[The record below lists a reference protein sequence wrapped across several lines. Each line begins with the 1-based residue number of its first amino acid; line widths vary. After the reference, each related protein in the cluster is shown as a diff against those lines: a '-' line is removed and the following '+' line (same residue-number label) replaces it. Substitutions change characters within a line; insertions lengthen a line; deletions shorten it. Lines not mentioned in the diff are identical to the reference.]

1 MSTFM
6 LEKALW
12 DLGDD
17 PHKITAFK
25 KDPETYL
32 DNYILTD
39 RERNQVLN
47 LEVDQMADDGV
58 STLLTLMVYIMVR
71 GTESFPD
78 YLRKMGQ
85 QVPA

>member
-17 PHKITAFK
+17 PHKLEAYK
-25 KDPETYL
+25 KDPAGFLGHYV
-32 DNYILTD
+32 LTD
-39 RERNQVLN
+39 RERNQVISLDVS
-47 LEVDQMADDGV
+47 EMAEDGV
-58 STLLTLMVYIMVR
+58 STLLTLMVYIMMR

-78 YLRKMGQ
+78 YLRDMGQ
-85 QVPA
+85 AIPA

>member
-1 MSTFM
+1 MSIFM

-17 PHKITAFK
+17 PHKAAAYREN
-25 KDPETYL
+25 PNGYL

-39 RERNQVLN
+39 RERNQVIN

-58 STLLTLMVYIMVR
+58 STLLTLMVYIMIR

-85 QVPA
+85 EIPA